1 MSVTFRP
8 TINWPN
14 NDLLLPAQLFNI
26 TVPVGLSSFDVRNP
40 NFVDVPKMM
49 QLTKEDSTVPSSGAL
64 TMTDG
69 LVTADLKVRFANP
82 STQWRR
88 GSLSSTKD
96 PNRGPFQYQF
106 AGGDVFLDLLLG
118 IYLLKS
124 VEYDPDDDLSVQIF
138 ARLYEHEL
146 LHVVDDV
153 DLVNNWLA
161 PHLNSDPDVARY
173 LVRGEPYVYGT
184 PSMVAAQVEREFQTF
199 IGNTIQVAIFNVWAR
214 ESNRRE
220 SLRDAPAQYKIV
232 QDQVDELR
240 ARQINRPQPAHH

>member
-8 TINWPN
+8 TIDWPN
-14 NDLLLPAQLFNI
+14 NDLLLPAQLFNVK
-26 TVPVGLSSFDVRNP
+26 VPAGLSSFDVRDP
-40 NFVDVPKMM
+40 NFVDVTKMM
-49 QLTKEDSTVPSSGAL
+49 QLAKDDSTVPSGAL
-64 TMTDG
+64 RMTDG
-69 LVTADLKVRFANP
+69 LVTADVKVRFANP

-88 GSLSSTKD
+88 SSLSATKD

-106 AGGDVFLDLLLG
+106 AGGDVFLDLVLG

-124 VEYDPDDDLSVQIF
+124 VEYDPADDLSVQIF

-146 LHVVDDV
+146 LHVVDHV
-153 DLVNNWLA
+153 DLINNWLA
-161 PHLNSDPDVARY
+161 PHLNPDPDVARY

-214 ESNRRE
+214 EANRRE

-232 QDQVDELR
+232 QDQVDDLR
-240 ARQINRPQPAHH
+240 ARQINRPHPVHH

>member
-8 TINWPN
+8 NIEWPN
-14 NDLLLPAQLFNI
+14 NDLLLPAEWFDAKI
-26 TVPVGLSSFDVRNP
+26 PAGLSSSYVRAP
-40 NFVDVPKMM
+40 NFVDVTTMMKLAKDDGTFASGGLKM
-49 QLTKEDSTVPSSGAL
+49 TN
-64 TMTDG
+64 G

-82 STQWRR
+82 LSQWRR
-88 GSLSSTKD
+88 TSLSTAND
-96 PNRGPFQYQF
+96 PNRGPFQYRF
-106 AGGDVFLDLLLG
+106 AGGDVFLDLFLG

-146 LHVVDDV
+146 LHVVDEV
-153 DLVNNWLA
+153 ELVNNWLI

-184 PSMVAAQVEREFQTF
+184 PSMVATQIDSDFQTF
-199 IGNTIQVAIFNVWAR
+199 IGNTIQVAIFNVWAT

-220 SLRDAPAQYKIV
+220 KLRDAPAEYKKV
-232 QDQVDELR
+232 QDKVDDLR
-240 ARQINRPQPAHH
+240 ARQINRPHPVHQ